1 MKYNK
6 HETIIVSN
14 NASIG
19 DDTCISEYV
28 IIRGNAVIGKNCHI
42 DAGSVSNF

>member
-6 HETIIVSN
+6 HETAIVPN
-14 NASIG
+14 DAYIR

-28 IIRGNAVIGKNCHI
+28 IIRDNAVIGKNCHI
-42 DAGSVSNF
+42 DAWSVSNF